1 MSSRRFHNGYGYGG
15 YCGGYGGYYGG
26 YGGYGFPYLS
36 VPIINSNYRINGLLN
51 EYAELND
58 LSIRNNGLYYQS
70 VLQNQRPTN
79 VYNTY
84 IQRPASYYGVN
95 SYTNPYLFY

>member
-1 MSSRRFHNGYGYGG
+1 MSSRGFYNGYGYGG
-15 YCGGYGGYYGG
+15 CGRYGYGGY

-58 LSIRNNGLYYQS
+58 LSIRNNALYYQS
-70 VLQNQRPTN
+70 ILQNQRPTN

-84 IQRPASYYGVN
+84 IQTPGSYYGVN

>member
-15 YCGGYGGYYGG
+15 YCGGYGGY
-26 YGGYGFPYLS
+26 GFPYLS
-36 VPIINSNYRINGLLN
+36 VPIMNSNYRINGLLN

>member
-1 MSSRRFHNGYGYGG
+1 MSSRRFHNGYEYGGCGRYGYGG
-15 YCGGYGGYYGG
+15 YC
-26 YGGYGFPYLS
+26 GGYGFPYLS

-58 LSIRNNGLYYQS
+58 LSIRNNDLYYQS
-70 VLQNQRPTN
+70 VLQNQRPMN

-84 IQRPASYYGVN
+84 IQRPAAYYGVN